1 VAGHVDAAGKYAADV
16 REGAIPACR
25 RVIAACL
32 RYEQDRARETE
43 ADWPYRFDAKAAEKV
58 CAFIEYLPHTKGKWA
73 AERKRLILS
82 PWQSFI
88 YVNVFGFLRKSDGL
102 RRFRDALCVVPRK
115 NGKSLMSAG
124 TGLYMLTADNEHGAE
139 VYAGATTEKQAWEV
153 FRPAKQM
160 AQGTPALLDHY
171 GVDVNA
177 SNIHILGNGS
187 RFEPLIG
194 KPGDGASPSCAII
207 DEYHEHADSAQFDTM
222 LTGMGARDQPLMWVI
237 TTAGDNVAG
246 PCYDKLLTGRAILD
260 GTMKDEEKFFI
271 EYTIDDDDWT
281 SETAIRKANPN
292 LDVSVSLEFLLAR
305 QREAVNNTREQGR
318 FKTKHL
324 DLWVQSRNAYFNMQ
338 KWASCRNP
346 GLRMED
352 FAGRRAWLGLDLASE
367 IDIAAL
373 EVVIEDGDGF
383 VRFGRSYAPEDTV
396 EDPKNKHYQGW
407 MGDGRLTVTEGAMID
422 FERIEEDIVK
432 IAALFRNA
440 EVAFDPFQA
449 TFLVTRLMARGI
461 ECVKYPQQVAT
472 MSPAMKRLDA
482 LITDGKIRHD
492 CDERDPMTWMLSN
505 VVARV
510 DAKDNV
516 YPRKERPENKI
527 DNPVALMMAIGRA
540 VLDDNA
546 SPYSDG
552 RGLMV
557 L

>member
-1 VAGHVDAAGKYAADV
+1 MAGHVKAADKYALDV
-16 REGAIPACR
+16 REGRIPACR
-25 RVIAACL
+25 WVVSACL
-32 RYEQDRARETE
+32 RYENDRGREG
-43 ADWPYRFDAKAAEKV
+43 DPGWPYTFDAAKAGSI

-73 AERKRLILS
+73 ADGKRLKLS
-82 PWQSFI
+82 AWQSFI
-88 YVNVFGFLRKSDGL
+88 YVNVFGFLRVSDRL
-102 RRFRDALCVVPRK
+102 RRFRDAMVVVPRK

-124 TGLYMLTADNEHGAE
+124 TGLYMLTEDGEHGAE

-171 GVDVNA
+171 GVEVNA
-177 SNIHILGNGS
+177 SNIHRLGNGS

-237 TTAGDNVAG
+237 TTAGDNISG
-246 PCYDKLLTGRAILD
+246 PCYDKLLTGRQILD
-260 GTMKDEEKFFI
+260 GTMQDEEKFFI
-271 EYTIDDDDWT
+271 EYTIDADDDWT
-281 SETAIRKANPN
+281 AEDAIRKANPN

-305 QREAVNNTREQGR
+305 QREAVNNAREQGR

-338 KWASCRNP
+338 KWASCRKP
-346 GLRMED
+346 GLKMED
-352 FAGRRAWLGLDLASE
+352 FAGRRAWIGLDLASE
-367 IDIAAL
+367 IDLAAV
-373 EVVIEDGDGF
+373 EVIIEDGDGF
-383 VRFGRSYAPEDTV
+383 VRFGHHYAPEDTV

-407 MGDGRLTVTEGAMID
+407 MAAGRLTVTDGAMID
-422 FERIEEDIVK
+422 FERIEEDIVR

-440 EVAFDPFQA
+440 EVAFDQFQA
-449 TFLVTRLMARGI
+449 TFLVTRLMARSI

-482 LITDGKIRHD
+482 LITDGKLRHD
-492 CDERDPMTWMLSN
+492 CDERDPMTWMMSN

-527 DNPVALMMAIGRA
+527 DGPVALMMAVGRA
-540 VLDDNA
+540 ISA
-546 SPYSDG
+546 EESPYADG
-552 RGLMV
+552 RSLLFV
-557 L
+557 